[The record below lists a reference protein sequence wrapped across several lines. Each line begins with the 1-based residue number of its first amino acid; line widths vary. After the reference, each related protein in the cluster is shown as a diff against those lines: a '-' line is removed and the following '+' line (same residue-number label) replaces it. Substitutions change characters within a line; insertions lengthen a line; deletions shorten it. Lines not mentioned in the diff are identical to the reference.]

1 MDRRE
6 WDQTYTEM
14 NAKAEMWGAGI
25 AVGCVGIP
33 LFLFLLLIVGVA
45 LFGGE

>member
-6 WDQTYTEM
+6 WDQTWTEQ
-14 NAKAEMWGAGI
+14 NAKAEMIGAGI
-25 AVGCVGIP
+25 AVGCFGIP
-33 LFLFLLLIVGVA
+33 ALLFILLIVGVA